1 MRVSDCVAC
10 DEFPC
15 VDVNHDCHLVPD
27 IAIDPKKVRIVIVSE
42 ATPPDATDYYYAAGQ
57 PLFQET
63 TVQAFRDA
71 GASVS
76 SVRDIVKSG
85 VYLTTAVKCGKTE
98 YGIKAG
104 TIKECSKLL
113 EEELQLFPDVSAIL
127 LMGDVAIKALN
138 YVSNRVGDG
147 RVIPSGST
155 YKIRSGEYQFQESR
169 VFPSYLQA
177 GPSFFIEKS
186 KRRMIAED
194 IKEALAMLG
203 K

>member
-10 DEFPC
+10 ETFPC
-15 VDVNHDCHLVPD
+15 ADVRHECHLVPN
-27 IAIDPKKVRIVIVSE
+27 IAIHPKKVRIVLVSE
-42 ATPPDATDYYYAAGQ
+42 ATPPDASDYYYAAGQ

-76 SVRDIVKSG
+76 SVRDIIKSG
-85 VYLTTAVKCGKTE
+85 VYLTTAVKCGKTG

-104 TIKECSKLL
+104 TIKECSRLL
-113 EEELQLFPDVSAIL
+113 EEELKLFPDVRAIL

-138 YVSNRVGDG
+138 YISHRIGEGKVV
-147 RVIPSGST
+147 PSGST
-155 YKIRSGEYQFQESR
+155 YKIRDGEYHFREAR

-194 IKEALAMLG
+194 IKAAHAMLE

>member
-10 DEFPC
+10 DTVPC
-15 VDVNHDCHLVPD
+15 VDVNHECHLIPN
-27 IAIDPKKVRIVIVSE
+27 IAIDPKKVRIVLVSE
-42 ATPPDATDYYYAAGQ
+42 ATPADASDYYYAAGK

-85 VYLTTAVKCGKTE
+85 VYLTTAVKCGKTA

-104 TIKECSKLL
+104 TIKECSRLL
-113 EEELQLFPDVSAIL
+113 EEELQLFPEVKAIL

-138 YVSNRVGDG
+138 YVSSRAGEDKV
-147 RVIPSGST
+147 VPSGST
-155 YKIRSGEYQFQESR
+155 YKIRAGKYHFREAR
-169 VFPSYLQA
+169 AFPSYLQA